1 MACWGDC
8 SPDRRYRFARYFRPT
23 AHNTPA
29 SFEELK
35 RLNDLELY
43 DTQADP
49 LERINIANR
58 PENDGLVWKMAQL
71 TNRLV
76 AEEVRE
82 DDGQMLPGPT
92 MIWNA

>member
-1 MACWGDC
+1 MRGAYDG
-8 SPDRRYRFARYFRPT
+8 RYRFARYFRPT
-23 AHNTPA
+23 EHNTPT

-58 PENDGLVWKMAQL
+58 PENAELVWKMAQL

-76 AEEVRE
+76 AEEVGE